1 MSERSPEQIREE
13 IAAERGRLGEDLDAL
28 HGELRWLILVPFFVA
43 GAVAI
48 TVLVKRKRRK
58 PVKHGLKLIMRFI

>member
-1 MSERSPEQIREE
+1 MPERGVEEIRGE

-28 HGELRWLILVPFFVA
+28 HGELRPLVIVPFLIA

-48 TVLVKRKRRK
+48 AIVLKRKRDK
-58 PVKHGLKLIMRFI
+58 PVRKGLKLVLRFV